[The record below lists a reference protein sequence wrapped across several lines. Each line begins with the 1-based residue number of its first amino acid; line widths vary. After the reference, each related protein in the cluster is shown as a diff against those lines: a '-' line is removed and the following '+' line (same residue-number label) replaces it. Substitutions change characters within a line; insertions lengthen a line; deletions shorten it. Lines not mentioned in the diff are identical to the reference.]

1 MKFQQT
7 LQQRYKKHLNTP
19 IISENLDQ
27 EEIDKL
33 INIAKEVRE
42 IMDSTNYKVDVL
54 RFLFDHIME
63 ETERCG
69 KCIGVEY
76 EEDEQTMGGQFAL
89 TPNEVNAINTAY
101 TMAQGQA
108 KGGLLS
114 TLTGGALGNPV
125 KKIQKA
131 YGEVLTALSQR
142 LVNAANKM
150 KQGGV

>member
-19 IISENLDQ
+19 VISENLDQ
-27 EEIDKL
+27 EEIDRL

-69 KCIGVEY
+69 KCVSVEY
-76 EEDEQTMGGQFAL
+76 EEDEEFSL

-101 TMAQGQA
+101 TMAQGKA
-108 KGGLLS
+108 KGGMLN
-114 TLTGGALGNPV
+114 TLTGGLIGNPV

-131 YGEVLTALSQR
+131 YGDVLNALSTRLTA
-142 LVNAANKM
+142 AAAKM
-150 KQGGV
+150 KKGGV